1 MSSFTRSLVARTCVL
16 LALAGEAAIADSQN
30 VSANTLPIDLATTLR
45 LAGAQNLDVQ
55 LAHNAVEQAHAGYAS
70 ALESF
75 LPSIVPAARYL
86 HHSGRTQAV
95 DGSILDVT
103 KHSEEQN
110 LAVTGQIVIGESVFN
125 SLQGRRLVSAAEAG
139 ASAQEQSVA
148 LQAAQQYFELV
159 RARALVDVITQGLS
173 VSQSYQQQLGEAVR
187 IGIAFKG
194 DQLRVETQSERL
206 QLDLTRARQQQRLA
220 AARLAQTL
228 HLDPLVELM
237 PAEAEPAPLALADL
251 NATPQD
257 LLKNALE
264 NRPELLQSQALIAAA
279 EQSRRGA
286 LYGPLLPTLGAQF
299 SSGHL
304 DGGPND
310 IDANGGST
318 RDRAIGLSWRIG
330 PGGLFDVGR
339 IRSTN
344 AKLFAAQISN
354 EKLRDEVS
362 RQVIE
367 SYTRVQSLFEQVRVA
382 RLNMSSA
389 AETLRLSRERK
400 ELGVGTVLEDVQAQ
414 QELVRARSD
423 YVNSVTELNQEQYGL
438 LRAVGSGVRQAP

>member
-1 MSSFTRSLVARTCVL
+1 MSSFARSLVAPTCIL
-16 LALAGEAAIADSQN
+16 LALASAASIAHAQA
-30 VSANTLPIDLATTLR
+30 VIANTLPIDLATTLR

-55 LAHNAVEQAHAGYAS
+55 LARNAVEQAHAGYTS
-70 ALESF
+70 ALQGF
-75 LPSIVPAARYL
+75 LPSIVPSARYF

-110 LAVTGQIVIGESVFN
+110 LALAGQIVIGESVFN

-139 ASAQEQSVA
+139 ASAQEQSVS
-148 LQAAQQYFELV
+148 LLAAQQYFELV

-173 VSQSYQQQLGEAVR
+173 VSQNYQQQLGEAVR

-228 HLDPLVELM
+228 HLDPLVELT

-264 NRPELLQSQALIAAA
+264 NRPELQQS
-279 EQSRRGA
+279 
-286 LYGPLLPTLGAQF
+286 
-299 SSGHL
+299 
-304 DGGPND
+304 
-310 IDANGGST
+310 
-318 RDRAIGLSWRIG
+318 
-330 PGGLFDVGR
+330 
-339 IRSTN
+339 
-344 AKLFAAQISN
+344 
-354 EKLRDEVS
+354 
-362 RQVIE
+362 
-367 SYTRVQSLFEQVRVA
+367 
-382 RLNMSSA
+382 
-389 AETLRLSRERK
+389 
-400 ELGVGTVLEDVQAQ
+400 
-414 QELVRARSD
+414 
-423 YVNSVTELNQEQYGL
+423 
-438 LRAVGSGVRQAP
+438 